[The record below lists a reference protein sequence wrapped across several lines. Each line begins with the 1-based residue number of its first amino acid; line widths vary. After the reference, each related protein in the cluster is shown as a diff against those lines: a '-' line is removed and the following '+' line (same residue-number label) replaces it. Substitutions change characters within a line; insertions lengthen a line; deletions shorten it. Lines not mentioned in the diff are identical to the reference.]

1 LYITFC
7 ELSKCEETYIN
18 IEATELE
25 LCWNLN
31 RPTDMCVVNQS
42 VSPSVR
48 PGFEPLIGSHG
59 HILACWEY
67 LYIVCCGAH
76 TLTGGRAFHMRCHSS
91 SVSYIYFLYIT
102 SLFLFIFIIFNIYVY
117 LNNNNYY
124 LVFYVHARPV
134 SRGHCAANYAYFIY
148 LRQFRH
154 LNDRTPDRRQV

>member
-1 LYITFC
+1 
-7 ELSKCEETYIN
+7 
-18 IEATELE
+18 
-25 LCWNLN
+25 
-31 RPTDMCVVNQS
+31 MCVVNQS

-102 SLFLFIFIIFNIYVY
+102 SLFLFIFIIFNIF
-117 LNNNNYY
+117 LCMSK
-124 LVFYVHARPV
+124 LLFTEFCVHARPASPGIV
-134 SRGHCAANYAYFIY
+134 
-148 LRQFRH
+148 Q
-154 LNDRTPDRRQV
+154 QVMLILYI